1 MKRSQLI
8 TGSCLLLASLGVYAF
23 SDFEVAPKAAPNSD
37 YRMTRPLPNSGKTT
51 INPSPLTK
59 AKRNVS
65 PTASSTGPKI
75 YGMMQYSDAWWN
87 LAEGESYPYGCY
99 EISKSNPKPFQMYAH
114 PNLQANGGGCYT
126 DRQVHYRLWEVLTD
140 DPWFNNYYMVVNTD
154 EWYYVQNPI
163 LTHEQGSIANDM
175 TYDPITKNI
184 YASVWSNFDGGAS
197 KLAIIDEKSGEA
209 TEIATIPDMACL
221 VANNFG
227 ELYGVELL
235 TGMTYRFD
243 KTTGEYVAIGLSGI
257 SPKYMQSACID
268 PETNVIYWVATLED
282 ETSGVFT
289 LNTST
294 GKADL
299 YFALPNNE
307 EFTCA
312 FIEAPTKG
320 LNAPAELTD
329 FSVAVTD
336 EGSKIKFTAPTKAFD
351 GSAPGSLT
359 VKVYADGKEIYSK
372 AMAAGASD
380 EFVTK
385 LGDGHHSVVAFAEN
399 SVGEGPK
406 SIVDHFT
413 GNDAP
418 AAPANVALSVTD
430 NVATLSWDAPTG
442 GLHGGTI
449 EAEKLRY
456 NIVRYPEGEL
466 VAENL
471 NATTFTE
478 KLPEGMANYYYTVTA
493 VIGENIGGTATSNS
507 WFAGQAFE
515 VPYIQTFDTADSMNG
530 FTILDGDAD
539 GASWEYSDYWHAA
552 WSKYNKYEQSDNWLI
567 TPPLRLDAN
576 STYRLSFK
584 ACAFD
589 DESPERFEVL
599 LGKAPTKEGMTKTIL
614 PSTITNNTKFDTY
627 TAEFTTDSEGAAY
640 IGFHAISPAN
650 SYRLILDDIDLRLTA
665 SAGVPAAV
673 ADLAAVPASDGSNK
687 VALSFTTP
695 TKSQDGTTLNSL
707 SAVEIFRNS
716 EITPVKK
723 FDNPTVGAKIEWTD
737 ENAPAGE
744 VTYRVIASNESGR
757 GIEATVNTF
766 VGFDKPLAAS
776 DLKLVINDDN
786 DLVLTWKAPTKT
798 VSGQDINAN
807 NLSYTIVRSDGV
819 TMATKMKGTSF
830 TDTSLAGETEQ
841 KMIYYQ
847 ISTYYGD
854 KEGDLVIGDYV
865 IIGES
870 MQLPFKESFAGKSLE
885 NTPWVISRLTGHTD
899 MRWSL
904 QSQGTTPDA
913 TAQDGDGG
921 FASFV
926 AYGQDSGIMERMTS
940 PKIDLFSAN
949 HPVLKFYIYT
959 LNSNNIGETLTV
971 QISNND
977 QDFHTLKEL
986 TLKDNS
992 EGWKE
997 VSIEIPR
1004 KYCTE
1009 SAMISFL
1016 GRTSRGFNIHI
1027 DNIRIENG
1035 DGDLPEYDLE
1045 AVSLDVPAL
1054 VPDQDAKVVL
1064 TVYNNG
1070 LKAVT
1075 DYKVELF
1082 MNGVSIIQAAAD
1094 KAIASAE
1101 TYQYIFTLTPEQS
1114 DLNQTFRFKGK
1125 VTASVDTNPDN
1136 DETEEVYA
1144 TVGLSGLT
1152 EIGIDSQDIVS
1163 IYTLNGIVVKADV
1176 AAEEIANLPKGVYL
1190 VRTTTKTVKVI
1201 L

>member
-23 SDFEVAPKAAPNSD
+23 SDFEVAPRAAQNSD
-37 YRMTRPLPNSGKTT
+37 YRMTRPLPAKGVAEFSKA
-51 INPSPLTK
+51 PMKKAQRMASP
-59 AKRNVS
+59 N
-65 PTASSTGPKI
+65 ASSTGPKI
-75 YGMMQYSDAWWN
+75 YGMMQYSDSWWN

-99 EISKSNPKPFQMYAH
+99 EISKSNPKPFAMYTH
-114 PNLQANGGGCYT
+114 PNLHANGGGCYT
-126 DRQVHYRLWEVLTD
+126 DRQVHYRLWEVLTE
-140 DPWFNNYYMVVNTD
+140 DPYFNNYYLVVNTD
-154 EWYYVQNPI
+154 EWYFVQNP
-163 LTHEQGSIANDM
+163 LLSHEQGTIANDM

-197 KLAIIDEKSGEA
+197 KLAIIDKKTGDA

-243 KTTGEYVAIGLSGI
+243 KNTGEYVALGLSGI
-257 SPKYMQSACID
+257 TPKYMQSACVD
-268 PETNVIYWVATLED
+268 PETNTIYWLATLED

-299 YFALPNNE
+299 YFSLPDNA

-320 LNAPAELTD
+320 LNAPGALTD
-329 FSVAVTD
+329 FSVTATP
-336 EGSKIKFTAPTKAFD
+336 EGSKVIFTAPTKAFD
-351 GSAPGSLT
+351 GSAPGALT

-372 AMAAGASD
+372 AVNAGASD
-380 EFVTK
+380 EFVAQ
-385 LGDGHHSVVAFAEN
+385 LGDGNHSVVAFAEN

-406 SIVDHFT
+406 SIMNHFT

-418 AAPANVALSVTD
+418 AAPGNVALSVTD
-430 NVATLSWDAPTG
+430 NVATLTWDAPTA

-449 EAEKLRY
+449 EADKLRY
-456 NIVRYPEGEL
+456 NIVRYPEGEP

-478 KLPEGMANYYYTVTA
+478 TLPEGMANYYYTVTA
-493 VIGENIGGTATSNS
+493 VIGETIGGTATSNS

-515 VPYIQTFDTADSMNG
+515 TPYVQTFDTADSMNG
-530 FTILDGDAD
+530 FTILDGDGD
-539 GASWEYSDYWHAA
+539 GFSWEYTDHWHAV
-552 WSKYNKYEQSDNWLI
+552 WTKYNKYEQSDNWLI

-589 DESPERFEVL
+589 EESAERFEVL
-599 LGKAPTKEGMTKTIL
+599 MGKTPTKEGMTKTIV
-614 PSTITNNTKFDTY
+614 PSTITNNTKFVTY
-627 TAEFTTDSEGAAY
+627 TGEFTTDSEGVAY
-640 IGFHAISPAN
+640 IGFHGISPAN
-650 SYRLILDDIDLRLTA
+650 AYRLIVDDIELRLTA

-673 ADLAAVPASDGSNK
+673 TNLTATPASDGSAK
-687 VALSFTTP
+687 VTLSFTTP
-695 TKSQDGTTLNSL
+695 TKTQDGSTLKSL

-716 EITPVKK
+716 EVNPVKK
-723 FDNPTVGAKIEWTD
+723 LDSPAPGAKLEWTD
-737 ENAPAGE
+737 TNAPAGD

-757 GIEATVNTF
+757 GIEASVNTF
-766 VGFDKPLAAS
+766 VGFDQPLPAS

-786 DLVLTWKAPTKT
+786 DLVLSWKAPTKT
-798 VSGQDINAN
+798 VSGQDINPA
-807 NLSYTIVRSDGV
+807 NLSYTIVRNDGV
-819 TMATKMKGTSF
+819 TMATKIKGTSF

-841 KMIYYQ
+841 KMVYYQ
-847 ISTYYGD
+847 ISTYYGN

-904 QSQGTTPDA
+904 QSQATTPDA

-959 LNSNNIGETLTV
+959 LNSNVSETLTV

-977 QDFHTLKEL
+977 HDFHTLKEL
-986 TLKDNS
+986 TLRDNS

-1016 GRTSRGFNIHI
+1016 GRTARGFNIHI

-1035 DGDLPEYDLE
+1035 DGDLPDYDLE
-1045 AVSLDVPAL
+1045 AVSLEVPAL
-1054 VPDQDAKVVL
+1054 VPDTPAKVVL

-1070 LKAVT
+1070 LKTVN
-1075 DYKVELF
+1075 DYSVELI
-1082 MNGVSIIQAAAD
+1082 MNGQSIIKANAD

-1136 DETEEVYA
+1136 NETEEIAA
-1144 TVGLSGLT
+1144 TVGLSSLT
-1152 EIGIDSQDIVS
+1152 EIGIDAQDIVTV
-1163 IYTLNGIVVKADV
+1163 YTLNGIVVKADIP
-1176 AAEEIANLPKGVYL
+1176 AEELAKLPKGIYL
-1190 VRTTTKTVKVI
+1190 VRTAGKTVKVV